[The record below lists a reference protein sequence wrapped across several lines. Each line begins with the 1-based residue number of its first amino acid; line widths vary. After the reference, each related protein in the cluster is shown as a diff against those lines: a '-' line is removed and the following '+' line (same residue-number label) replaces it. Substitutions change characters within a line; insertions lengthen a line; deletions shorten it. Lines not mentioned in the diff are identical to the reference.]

1 MMSAAEESAA
11 FAYGSGRSSVACTTA
26 NSAVGAAIPRASA
39 PTAVARNE
47 GWRNNERSA
56 ARNWNMAKTLPPAE
70 ATIRSEAIKVEP
82 DYLA

>member
-1 MMSAAEESAA
+1 
-11 FAYGSGRSSVACTTA
+11 
-26 NSAVGAAIPRASA
+26 
-39 PTAVARNE
+39 VARNE

-56 ARNWNMAKTLPPAE
+56 ALNWNMAKTLPPAE